1 MSQVFSR
8 ATNPRICE
16 QCQKEASME
25 KFYYKRKYNEL
36 KRKLAKL
43 AECSTSSSESE
54 GRESPTKIAENQ
66 REFFQ

>member
-1 MSQVFSR
+1 
-8 ATNPRICE
+8 
-16 QCQKEASME
+16 ME